1 MLTAIGLAAATAL
14 APPAADA
21 QSLSADGNP
30 ARPPAYPIDARST
43 EAQVPA
49 DVPIDPANLSL
60 ATAELR
66 ARAANRDLWSA
77 RRRIQAAEADR
88 LGAQALP
95 NPNLSISIDDY
106 RPRTGLG
113 SGSLRD
119 KLMTTQI
126 GIDQLIERGGKRT
139 LRMRVADEL
148 LKASRYDYD
157 DTLRA
162 QTLLVRAAYYDLVLA
177 QDTVEIVSQQARLYD
192 ETRDAA
198 QRRLKAGDIAA
209 TDASRIDVDRLRA
222 QSDLQNAIQERTDAQ
237 VALAALLAVE
247 PDASLLRATDGWPG
261 SDQPPA
267 TAVLTG
273 DPSALDALLV
283 QRPDVLAARTRID
296 AASANRE
303 LARSLRTRDIGVA
316 GWFKRDSTAGDAT
329 PPYYSNAIGLS
340 VSIPLLINNRYDGEI
355 ARAES
360 DYGDAQDQLAR
371 TLGAARNEIAQSAS
385 SLQTARRRDERYRN
399 EILPTATRNA
409 EAYEFAFRRG
419 ALEVTDLLDARRTLR
434 ATQLEALDARSDYA
448 KALMAWMA
456 AVQVQTTP

>member
-1 MLTAIGLAAATAL
+1 MAAL
-14 APPAADA
+14 PVHA
-21 QSLSADGNP
+21 QSSAADGNP
-30 ARPPAYPIDARST
+30 ALPPPYPIAARST
-43 EAQVPA
+43 QAQAPA
-49 DVPIDPANLSL
+49 DVPIDPDNLSL

-66 ARAANRDLWSA
+66 ARAANRDLWTA

-95 NPNLSISIDDY
+95 NPNLSLSIDDY
-106 RPRTGLG
+106 RPRNGVG
-113 SGSLRD
+113 SGPLRD
-119 KLMTTQI
+119 KRLTTQI

-139 LRMRVADEL
+139 LRVRVADEL
-148 LKASRYDYD
+148 LKASQLDYD
-157 DTLRA
+157 DTLRG

-177 QDTVEIVSQQARLYD
+177 QDTIELVAQQARLYD

-222 QSDLQNAIQERTDAQ
+222 QSDLQNAIQARTDAQ

-247 PDASLLRATDGWPG
+247 PDAGRLRATDGWPG
-261 SDQPPA
+261 SDAPPL
-267 TAVLTG
+267 TAGLTG
-273 DPSALDALLV
+273 DPAALDALLV
-283 QRPDVLAARTRID
+283 RRPDVLAARTRID
-296 AASANRE
+296 AAAANRE

-316 GWFKRDSTAGDAT
+316 GWFKRDGTGGDAT

-355 ARAES
+355 ARAEA

-371 TLGAARNEIAQSAS
+371 TLGAARNEIAQAAS
-385 SLQTARRRDERYRN
+385 SLRTARLRDERYRN

-409 EAYEFAFRRG
+409 DAYEFAFRRG